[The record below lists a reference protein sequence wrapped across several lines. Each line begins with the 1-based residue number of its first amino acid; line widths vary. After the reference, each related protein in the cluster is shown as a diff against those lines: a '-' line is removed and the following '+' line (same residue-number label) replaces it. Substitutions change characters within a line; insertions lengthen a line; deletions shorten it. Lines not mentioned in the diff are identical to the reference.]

1 MTRGR
6 KPKPTEKKKLEG
18 NPGKRKLNDKEP
30 SPDVVIPDP
39 PDHFEGEALAE
50 WKRITQELQTLRLVS
65 AIDRASLVSYCQ
77 AWADYVK
84 ACDTIDEEGEVI
96 TSDKGG
102 LYQNPWVSIKN
113 SAMDRMVRI
122 STEFG
127 MTPSS
132 RSRLKVETP
141 TEEDE
146 MKKMLMSAA
155 TKQGTK
161 K

>member
-30 SPDVVIPDP
+30 KPPVVIPDP
-39 PDHFEGEALAE
+39 PKHFEGEALAE
-50 WKRITQELQTLRLVS
+50 WKRITGELQTLRLVS
-65 AIDRASLVSYCQ
+65 NIDRAALVSYCQ

-84 ACDTIDEEGEVI
+84 ACDTIEDEGEVI
-96 TSDKGG
+96 TSEKGG

-122 STEFG
+122 SAEFG

-132 RSRLKVETP
+132 RTRLKVETP

-155 TKQGTK
+155 NKQGTK